1 MLVYHT
7 INVCK
12 GIVQHISKDKTE
24 ITISLPKGGSIK
36 ARNEGFE
43 AGDNVCF
50 IMNNAG
56 TKVVKVFPKL
66 VADLT
71 AIVGEDPTL
80 AGSLIERP
88 DNEEEE
94 DFNEYEIDDPNEPI
108 IIEEDYDESRD
119 GTAEDSTKEQNEA
132 KFTISDSD

>member
-1 MLVYHT
+1 MRVYHT
-7 INVCK
+7 INEFK
-12 GIVQHISKDKTE
+12 GIVQHVSKDKTE
-24 ITISLPKGGSIK
+24 ITISLPKGGRIK

-132 KFTISDSD
+132 KFAISDSD